1 MQLTF
6 DCSIM
11 QKLFGRAAP
20 AVRPSSWQ
28 DPSDAVAR
36 PAADDIDAVVPEL
49 TERLADQRGIA
60 LRAAAK
66 LEAKPVA
73 SLNAGGDR

>member
-6 DCSIM
+6 DCSII

-20 AVRPSSWQ
+20 AVRRASCP
-28 DPSDAVAR
+28 DPIDAVAR
-36 PAADDIDAVVPEL
+36 PAADDIDGVVPEL
-49 TERLADQRGIA
+49 TEPLADPRVIA
-60 LRAAAK
+60 LRATAN